1 MARSFHLSPYYF
13 LLQAFDSTG
22 EAMFGKDWSG
32 QEVRAR
38 PPETDLRK
46 VQSQQAK
53 LEAQLIELEAQLAAL
68 LGENATDLSPLETDR
83 RGDSLLAIK
92 AAQKECRRQ
101 LIALPDL
108 TNTNNESAERFER
121 RCAVEGELRQA
132 FDSSKLSLIAGDGL
146 TVVWSQWVVEPD
158 FAVDFYL
165 STVTCPASI
174 VSAGVAPAFV
184 VAEDFDK
191 WVSRFPFG
199 MIGRPVPP
207 LQTRV
212 EDWLKAAIADDPHN
226 RITAAEFRDRA
237 RAQFSDASKTQ
248 VETAWNKV
256 APPSRTGP
264 GRKPKI

>member
-13 LLQAFDSTG
+13 LLQVFDRTG
-22 EAMFGKDWSG
+22 EAMFGNDWSG

-46 VQSQQAK
+46 VQSQRAK
-53 LEAQLIELEAQLAAL
+53 LEAQLMELEAQLATL
-68 LGENATDLSPLETDR
+68 LGESDIDLSPSEMDR
-83 RGDSLLAIK
+83 RGDRLLAIK

-108 TNTNNESAERFER
+108 SNTSNESAERFER

-132 FDSSKLSLIAGDGL
+132 FDNAILSLIAGDGL
-146 TVVWSQWVVEPD
+146 TVVWSQWADEPD
-158 FAVDFYL
+158 FSVDYYL
-165 STVTCPASI
+165 STVICPAGI

-199 MIGRPVPP
+199 RVGRPVPP

-226 RITAAEFRDRA
+226 RIRAAEFRNRA
-237 RAQFSDASKTQ
+237 RAQFPVASKSQ
-248 VETAWNKV
+248 IKVAWDKV
-256 APPSRTGP
+256 APKSRTKP
-264 GRKPKI
+264 GRKPKT

>member
-13 LLQAFDSTG
+13 LLQAFDRTG
-22 EAMFGKDWSG
+22 EAMFGGDWSG

-46 VQSQQAK
+46 VQKHQADIETQLMK
-53 LEAQLIELEAQLAAL
+53 LEAQLVAL
-68 LGENATDLSPLETDR
+68 LEESASDLSPLEMDR
-83 RGDSLLAIK
+83 RGDRLLAIK

-101 LIALPDL
+101 LVALPDL

-121 RCAVEGELRQA
+121 RCAVEGELRQV
-132 FDSSKLSLIAGDGL
+132 FDCAKLSLIAGDGL
-146 TVVWSQWVVEPD
+146 TVVWSQWAVEPD
-158 FAVDFYL
+158 FSVDFYL

-191 WVSRFPFG
+191 WVSRFPYG
-199 MIGRPVPP
+199 MIGRPVAP
-207 LQTRV
+207 LQTRI
-212 EDWLKAAIADDPHN
+212 EDWLKDAIGNDPHN
-226 RITAAEFRDRA
+226 RITATEFRDAA
-237 RAQFSDASKTQ
+237 RTQFSDASKTQ

-256 APPSRTGP
+256 APPSRTVP
-264 GRKPKI
+264 GRKPKT